1 MLVNEVSKYS
11 VRVRV
16 LAASRGDSVE
26 AMTDSRH
33 RMPVMRS
40 RLQSGQLR
48 GSRGSSLGCGTRMMP
63 SLPCLTLPWWGVPVC
78 GSVRSSSVAVP
89 GRCQSRVVWWCAWAR
104 WCGGLALLT
113 GYMLQVLV
121 VQDAETHCVDGRG
134 RRPRC
139 AYCAEVVFTLCS
151 LPCPHS

>member
-1 MLVNEVSKYS
+1 MLVNEVSKYN

-16 LAASRGDSVE
+16 LAARRGDSVE

-63 SLPCLTLPWWGVPVC
+63 SLPCLTLAWWGLLVC

-89 GRCQSRVVWWCAWAR
+89 GRRQSRVAWRVRLGEVGWW
-104 WCGGLALLT
+104 T
-113 GYMLQVLV
+113 GAAYR
-121 VQDAETHCVDGRG
+121 AHAASSCRPG
-134 RRPRC
+134 RRDPLR
-139 AYCAEVVFTLCS
+139 
-151 LPCPHS
+151 